1 VNVERPDSPGEVLGP
16 EELERFLHT
25 CSRER
30 HSPTTQRVID
40 ASSYGWIHRF
50 VRQHT
55 EGNWGPDWLEPGDA
69 LPDRLSD
76 FFARVAIRIGGRESG
91 EYAALLSEYFH
102 SVWEK
107 QAG

>member
-1 VNVERPDSPGEVLGP
+1 MDVEQPESPGEVLGTD
-16 EELERFLHT
+16 ELERFLHT

-40 ASSYGWIHRF
+40 AASYGWIQRF
-50 VRQHT
+50 IRQQT
-55 EGNWGPDWLEPGDA
+55 DGTGGPDWLEPGDA

-91 EYAALLSEYFH
+91 EYAALLSEYLH
-102 SVWEK
+102 TRYESS
-107 QAG
+107 

>member
-1 VNVERPDSPGEVLGP
+1 MNIEQPKPPGAVLGP

-40 ASSYGWIHRF
+40 AASYGWIHRF
-50 VRQHT
+50 IRQQT
-55 EGNWGPDWLEPGDA
+55 AGTGDSKWLEPGDA

-76 FFARVAIRIGGRESG
+76 FFARVAIRIGGRQAG
-91 EYAALLSEYFH
+91 EYAADLSEYLH
-102 SVWEK
+102 NRY
-107 QAG
+107 QQI